1 MDQIKFIVM
10 ANNIY
15 PEGEVKQDPNGI
27 TIVNLR
33 PQIQITHNYKKKNE
47 MKIIFNDTN
56 DEYLISSKNE
66 LEEIYGLHL
75 ANKDVIQILHE
86 YCKNNLKSIK

>member
-10 ANNIY
+10 ANNVY

-33 PQIQITHNYKKKNE
+33 PQIQITHNYKRKNE

>member
-10 ANNIY
+10 ANNVY

-56 DEYLISSKNE
+56 DEYLVSSKNE